1 MNLDSLKKLKT
12 KVIDVCGR
20 IGKRNFII
28 FGAVMLTVIAVTVNL
43 VIFNSDKNDGFD
55 YDQSAGMNTDGSGNK
70 NPDGDASKPDNSA
83 DSYFSSVQVN
93 RQRTRDEA
101 IEVLQSVV
109 ENAASTEAAKN
120 DALAQISKLAGVMEA
135 EANIETLIIAKG
147 FAECV
152 AVISEDGASI
162 VVKSE
167 GLNPAQIS
175 QINEIVY
182 AQAGIEPVNIKI
194 IER

>member
-28 FGAVMLTVIAVTVNL
+28 FGAVMLTVIAVAVNL

-55 YDQSAGMNTDGSGNK
+55 YDQSAGMNTDGAGNK

-167 GLNPAQIS
+167 GLNHAQIS

>member
-1 MNLDSLKKLKT
+1 MNLDNLKKLKQ
-12 KVIDVCGR
+12 KAIDVCGR

-28 FGAVMLTVIAVTVNL
+28 FGAVMLTVIAVAINL
-43 VIFNSDKNDGFD
+43 VMFNSDKNDGFD
-55 YDQSAGMNTDGSGNK
+55 YGQSAGMNTDGAGTQSPNNNGST
-70 NPDGDASKPDNSA
+70 PTV

-109 ENAASTEAAKN
+109 ENASSTEAAKN
-120 DALAQISKLAGVMEA
+120 DALAQISKLASVMEA
-135 EANIETLIIAKG
+135 ESNIETLIIAKG

-162 VVKSE
+162 VVRSD
-167 GLNPAQIS
+167 GLLPAQIS